1 MNPVRLMKTLAF
13 PVIALLIVFGTH
25 SSLFAYAALGLSA
38 VYLVMAGV
46 DEALYLLVFL
56 LNMANIFKPGPDST
70 SFYTYLI
77 FLYVL
82 RVILQKRQLEP
93 LILLFAAYLVIIQ
106 IVNQNI
112 DALKTIKLIVYMLL
126 ISYVMNN
133 KETFRMDRILA
144 FYVAGVL
151 LASVVTYLDSDFF
164 RISALS
170 LTKQLGRSYGYG
182 DVARFS
188 GLDTDPNYYSVAVII
203 SMCIVV
209 LFYHKKKINAVLMIA
224 ILSGLF
230 SFVIQTY
237 SKSAFLMSA
246 LPIVVLLYGNAKAK
260 RKGMQIFFVVLLGA
274 VGLYMLS
281 GKADF
286 LDIIMTRFS
295 AGKTDVGSLTT
306 GRSVIWNQYFNDFRE
321 HILRLFFGV
330 GVSSPF
336 ARSHAAHNTYIEMLH
351 SVGVIGSM
359 LFLVSLRTPIRATK
373 VRKNLLNYSIGFCIF
388 VMYFFLSE
396 MFYYDSVFHLL
407 IAKIV
412 FDMDFDFSGASAPKK
427 LIIGDASPLA
437 AKNPFRPRAAEPVT
451 AVERGH

>member
-1 MNPVRLMKTLAF
+1 
-13 PVIALLIVFGTH
+13 
-25 SSLFAYAALGLSA
+25 
-38 VYLVMAGV
+38 
-46 DEALYLLVFL
+46 
-56 LNMANIFKPGPDST
+56 
-70 SFYTYLI
+70 
-77 FLYVL
+77 
-82 RVILQKRQLEP
+82 
-93 LILLFAAYLVIIQ
+93 
-106 IVNQNI
+106 
-112 DALKTIKLIVYMLL
+112 
-126 ISYVMNN
+126 
-133 KETFRMDRILA
+133 
-144 FYVAGVL
+144 
-151 LASVVTYLDSDFF
+151 
-164 RISALS
+164 
-170 LTKQLGRSYGYG
+170 
-182 DVARFS
+182 
-188 GLDTDPNYYSVAVII
+188 
-203 SMCIVV
+203 MCIVV

-237 SKSAFLMSA
+237 SKSAFLMLA
-246 LPIVVLLYGNAKAK
+246 LPIVVLLYGNTKAK
-260 RKGMQIFFVVLLGA
+260 RKGMQIFCVVLLGA
-274 VGLYMLS
+274 VGLYILS

-330 GVSSPF
+330 GASSPF

-396 MFYYDSVFHLL
+396 MYYYDSVFHLL

-451 AVERGH
+451 AAERGH